1 MTANS
6 NDHTPG
12 PWHVEADPDNKGKH
26 PYHDTRFITTGYGD
40 NWQWIATLS
49 DHPNQAANARL
60 IAAAPETAAE
70 RDQLRDI
77 NADLLAALEWAVAR
91 IIVANHEGDPIVSA
105 WLPDARAAI
114 EKARKGS

>member
-70 RDQLRDI
+70 RDQLREV
-77 NADLLAALEWAVAR
+77 NADLLAALEAVDHAFITNDNAAMQGAIR
-91 IIVANHEGDPIVSA
+91 Q
-105 WLPDARAAI
+105 ARAAI
-114 EKARKGS
+114 EKARKEG